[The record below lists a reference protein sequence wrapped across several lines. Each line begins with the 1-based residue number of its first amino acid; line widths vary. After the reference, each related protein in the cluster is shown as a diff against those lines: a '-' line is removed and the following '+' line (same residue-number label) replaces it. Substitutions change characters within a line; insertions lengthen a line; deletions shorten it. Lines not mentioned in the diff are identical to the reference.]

1 MDGSNEFVIPVLKG
15 REVRQEQHFIGACF
29 GVRVDFTS
37 NSPRAA
43 QRAKNEWVKITGP
56 EQARKKAEVR
66 TPYISSL

>member
-29 GVRVDFTS
+29 GVQVDFTG
-37 NSPRAA
+37 NSPRTA
-43 QRAKNEWVKITGP
+43 AKNEWVKITGP